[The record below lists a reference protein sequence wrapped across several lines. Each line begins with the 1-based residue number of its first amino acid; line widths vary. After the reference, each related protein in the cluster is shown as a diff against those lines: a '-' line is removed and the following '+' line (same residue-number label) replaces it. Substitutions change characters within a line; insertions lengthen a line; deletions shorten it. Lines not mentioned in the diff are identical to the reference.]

1 MSFLKIFALTLVI
14 SCSTQNKQ
22 EKSFAS
28 RLNGNN
34 VDGGGLNMG
43 QETGL
48 IIPLRNKHA
57 NTSIRGFCEYE
68 QRGQLLPLRGAQV
81 ILKKQEK
88 TLIEGRTNLDGTFNL
103 VGRVD
108 DGDYVLSIISREGK
122 VFNYSILVKGFVIEL
137 GQIVTKFE

>member
-1 MSFLKIFALTLVI
+1 MSFLKIFVLTLLI

-22 EKSFAS
+22 EKSLVS

-34 VDGGGLNMG
+34 VDGGGLNLG

-48 IIPLRNKHA
+48 IIPLRTKHA
-57 NTSIRGFCEYE
+57 NTSIRGICEYE
-68 QRGQLLPLRGAQV
+68 MRGQLLPLRGAQV
-81 ILKKQEK
+81 FLKNQEK

-108 DGDYVLSIISREGK
+108 DGDYVLSIINREGK
-122 VFNYSILVKGFVIEL
+122 IFNHSIAVKGFSIEL
-137 GQIVTKFE
+137 GQIVTKFY